1 MGGTSHKTE
10 YTYEIYTPDNFGE
23 ADTLVKIVYTW
34 DDFCDFWK
42 DTTLTAVLVEKTA
55 NVHEMK
61 TSPNGNT
68 KRGLVVPKKTKKISI
83 RTPQGASNPRSCSTV
98 VDKNLQ
104 NAKGVTPLNIQEFF
118 GVRNK
123 ER

>member
-10 YTYEIYTPDNFGE
+10 YTYRIYKPDNFGE
-23 ADTLVKIVYTW
+23 AADLVKIVYSW
-34 DDFCDFWK
+34 NGFRDFWK

-83 RTPQGASNPRSCSTV
+83 RTPQGAANPRTCSTV
-98 VDKNLQ
+98 VDKNLK
-104 NAKGVTPLNIQEFF
+104 NANGVIPLNIQEFF
-118 GVRNK
+118 GKTNQR
-123 ER
+123 